1 MSWFGGGPV
10 RSWTIGVLAASAL
23 VGTVGYAWA
32 VRQSDT
38 RAPVRPAAAST
49 PGIPSTAPASS
60 SPVASTPPATPLP
73 GIGAPP
79 AGPGLAMTVH
89 VGPAGDL
96 VVNERL
102 VWTPT
107 KASEPL
113 AVSMPNRISGPGVP
127 TGKHASPRVTG
138 LQAAYDGQVVMPKAD
153 PPGQRW
159 TITAPTSTPGAH
171 ILELRYRVTGVA
183 VPSTPGPPGRATV
196 VIDPL
201 LQTAADVPA
210 WLAVIG
216 PAGGVIHG
224 VNCPH
229 AAPERVVCADER
241 SGGWL
246 IVASRAR
253 TGDLRVV
260 TVQADLPAGG

>member
-1 MSWFGGGPV
+1 V

-23 VGTVGYAWA
+23 VGAVGYAWA
-32 VRQSDT
+32 VRQPDNGSP
-38 RAPVRPAAAST
+38 APPAAAT
-49 PGIPSTAPASS
+49 KPSSSPASS
-60 SPVASTPPATPLP
+60 TPATSPPAPPTAATPLS

-79 AGPGLAMTVH
+79 AGPALAITVH
-89 VGPAGDL
+89 VQPAGD
-96 VVNERL
+96 VVVPERL
-102 VWTPT
+102 AWTPA
-107 KASEPL
+107 KASAQL
-113 AVSMPNRISGPGVP
+113 AVSMPSRISGPGVP
-127 TGKHASPRVTG
+127 TGKYASPHVTG
-138 LQAAYDGQVVMPKAD
+138 LQVAYDGQVVRPEPD

-171 ILELRYRVTGVA
+171 VLELRYRVTGVA

-201 LQTAADVPA
+201 LLGAANVPA

-224 VNCPH
+224 VNCPL

-253 TGDLRVV
+253 STDLRVV